1 MLLEETNAQD
11 GKLNLKNGLFIYKIS
26 KDDIR
31 KVSLVQ
37 FIPFAMINSNNPP
50 AELKK
55 QEFNL
60 AELDKDCVGMG

>member
-1 MLLEETNAQD
+1 
-11 GKLNLKNGLFIYKIS
+11 
-26 KDDIR
+26 
-31 KVSLVQ
+31 
-37 FIPFAMINSNNPP
+37 MINSNNPP